1 MEGEFQIPAP
11 PFLHPRRLF
20 PFVKV
25 TTTVSYSTGRYHF
38 LFIGKIAVPAQPKL
52 ILFPSGETGSSQTSS
67 SRPVIGPALEEVENP
82 STGVRIM

>member
-11 PFLHPRRLF
+11 PFLHSRRLF

-25 TTTVSYSTGRYHF
+25 ITTVSYSTGRYHF
-38 LFIGKIAVPAQPKL
+38 LLIGKIAVLEQRKL

-67 SRPVIGPALEEVENP
+67 SRPVIGPALGEVESP
-82 STGVRIM
+82 STEVRIM